1 MAAVSNNAVRRDRL
15 RVLLAQREI
24 EAAVVTRLVNVR
36 YLSGFTGSNAALVI
50 RENGADLL
58 VTDGRYADQAAT
70 EAPDVELLVDY
81 PARTGVRLPVA
92 VHGVARLVSSGER
105 RVGFEDHDVT
115 VELYQAITEAAPDV
129 TFTSIEHGV
138 EQLRMVKDEVEI
150 AALRQACD
158 ISDQALADVLKTV
171 REGMT
176 ERDVAR
182 RLDARMREY
191 GADGPGFRTIVASGP
206 HSAIPHHQPTDRQLE
221 RGDLV
226 KIDFGACYAG
236 YHADETRTFV
246 LGVAADWQREIY
258 ELVAAAQLA
267 GREALRDGASARDVD
282 AASRRVIADAG
293 YGEHFTH
300 GLGHGVGLEIH
311 EDPFLGYSATATL
324 ADRIPVTI
332 EPGVYLPGRGGVRIE
347 DTLLVGVEGAESLT
361 RTDRD
366 LALL

>member
-1 MAAVSNNAVRRDRL
+1 MASEANHAVRRDRL

-36 YLSGFTGSNAALVI
+36 YLSGFTGSNGALVV
-50 RENGADLL
+50 REDGADLL
-58 VTDGRYADQAAT
+58 VTDGRYADQASA

-92 VHGVARLVSSGER
+92 VHGVKRLVSSGER

-115 VELYQAITEAAPDV
+115 VRLYKEMTEAAQDIA
-129 TFTSIEHGV
+129 FTSMEQGV
-138 EQLRMVKDEVEI
+138 ERLRMVKDDVEI
-150 AALRQACD
+150 AALRQACE
-158 ISDQALADVLKTV
+158 ISDEALADVLKAV
-171 REGMT
+171 REGIT
-176 ERDVAR
+176 ERDLAR
-182 RLDARMREY
+182 RLDARMREH
-191 GADGPGFRTIVASGP
+191 GADGPGFPTIVASGP
-206 HSAIPHHQPTDRQLE
+206 HSAIPHHQPTDRQLR
-221 RGDLV
+221 RGDFV

-236 YHADETRTFV
+236 YHADETRTFA
-246 LGVAADWQREIY
+246 LGKAAAWQREIY
-258 ELVAAAQLA
+258 DLVARAQRA
-267 GREALRDGASARDVD
+267 GTEALRDGASAKDVD
-282 AASRRVIADAG
+282 AASRGVIDAG
-293 YGEHFTH
+293 GHGSHFTH

-311 EDPFLGYSATATL
+311 EDPFLGYSAMATL

>member
-1 MAAVSNNAVRRDRL
+1 MASVANHAVRRDRL
-15 RVLLAQREI
+15 RVLLAQRDI

-36 YLSGFTGSNAALVI
+36 YLSGFTGSNGALVV
-50 RENGADLL
+50 REDGADLL
-58 VTDGRYADQAAT
+58 VTDGRYADQAAA
-70 EAPDVELLVDY
+70 EAPDLELLVDY

-92 VHGVARLVSSGER
+92 VHGVKRLPGSGER

-115 VELYQAITEAAPDV
+115 VRLYQEMTQAAPDIA
-129 TFTSIEHGV
+129 FTSIEQGV
-138 EQLRMVKDEVEI
+138 EQLRMVKDDVEI
-150 AALRQACD
+150 AALRQACE
-158 ISDQALADVLKTV
+158 ISDQALADVVKAV

-176 ERDVAR
+176 ERDLAR
-182 RLDARMREY
+182 KLDARMREY
-191 GADGPGFRTIVASGP
+191 GADGPGFPTIVASGP

-221 RGDLV
+221 RGDFV

-246 LGVAADWQREIY
+246 LGTAANWQREIY
-258 ELVAAAQLA
+258 ELVAAAQRA
-267 GREALRDGASARDVD
+267 GREALRDGASAKDVD
-282 AASRRVIADAG
+282 AASRRVITDAG

-366 LALL
+366 LVLL